1 MNTRFEGGMAID
13 ATMPYG
19 YENDFM
25 RPVYPIDRVD
35 PKKWFDESEIASAKA
50 IMHGWVETL
59 SRYGR

>member
-1 MNTRFEGGMAID
+1 
-13 ATMPYG
+13 
-19 YENDFM
+19 M